1 MTLSGN
7 LKKTR
12 RIFPYVFGVCLL
24 AVLIPYFDSL
34 WGDFVFD
41 DVPLVQRDRFYV
53 QEDNPLKCWTRDF
66 WKENMKQ
73 GLYRPFTLF
82 SYWVNAKI
90 SGIHSPAF
98 RIGNLIFHFLV
109 TILVFNFAV
118 RLRFGHWVAMFAA
131 VLFAVHPIHTEA
143 VIPAF
148 GRGELLCAIFLLC
161 ALIIHSHIG
170 KNKLLCIVSGLSFLF
185 ACWSKE
191 HALAFLPLCVLLD
204 LYLRTQEK
212 SSDSTGIKNFARSM
226 APVYLLY
233 VCMAAVFFASR
244 YFALGTLIPSK
255 NNFNPAIDNPIA
267 LCQFPLNVITALK
280 VQGLALFKFFW
291 PAVLSHDY
299 SYAQLPPSV
308 SVFDWKS
315 WLTVVLFLGVP
326 GLICVAFRKLKFK
339 IVFLLAAYAVCI
351 IPAGNFIIMAGT
363 IFGERLQY
371 IPSIWLCMFSAL
383 AVSLLFRK
391 FSAKT
396 VLVLSAAIIIAA
408 SVRTYERGKDWDN
421 QMSLAAAGV
430 RSAPNSVKTWNNLAI
445 QLGEYSDKEIDPKE
459 QANKYKEAVLAC
471 DRAISIYPPCLN
483 SYANRGIYYSLLGY
497 YDEAEKDFRKV
508 ISLYQKDSHVNYAL
522 GALLADQ
529 GRLDEAK
536 ALWEKLIKINPDDQV
551 LRKSYEKLC
560 ADIKEKQAGSAK
572 TD

>member
-1 MTLSGN
+1 MKFSGN

-12 RIFPYVFGVCLL
+12 RIIPYVLGVCLL

-34 WGDFVFD
+34 RGDFVFD
-41 DVPLVQRDRFYV
+41 DVPLVQKDRFYA
-53 QEDNPLKCWTRDF
+53 QEGNPLKCWERDF

-82 SYWVNAKI
+82 SYWLNARI
-90 SGIHSPAF
+90 GGIHSSAF
-98 RIGNLIFHFLV
+98 RIGNLIFHFFA
-109 TILVFNFAV
+109 TILVFKLAL
-118 RLRFGHWVAMFAA
+118 RLRLGHWTAIFAA

-148 GRGELLCAIFLLC
+148 GRGELLCALFLLC
-161 ALIIHSHIG
+161 ALIIHTHVE
-170 KNKLLCIVSGLSFLF
+170 KNKLLCAAAGLSFLF

-191 HALAFLPLCVLLD
+191 HGLAFLPLCVLLD
-204 LYLRTQEK
+204 LYLKKPFNPPEIR
-212 SSDSTGIKNFARSM
+212 DFIKNR

-233 VCMAAVFFASR
+233 VFAASVFFASR

-255 NNFNPAIDNPIA
+255 ANFNPAIDNPIA

-280 VQGLALFKFFW
+280 VQGFALSQFFW

-299 SYAQLPPSV
+299 SYAQLMPSV

-315 WLTVVLFLGVP
+315 WLTVILFLGIP
-326 GLICVAFRKLKFK
+326 GLICVSFKKLKFK
-339 IVFLLAAYAVCI
+339 MIFLLAAYAVCVM
-351 IPAGNFIIMAGT
+351 PAGNFIIMTGT
-363 IFGERLQY
+363 VFGERLQY

-383 AVSLLFRK
+383 VISMFFKKFGVKTVVAVS
-391 FSAKT
+391 
-396 VLVLSAAIIIAA
+396 AAVIIAA
-408 SVRTYERGKDWDN
+408 SARTYERGRDWDN
-421 QMSLAAAGV
+421 QMSLATAGV

-445 QLGEYSDKEIDPKE
+445 QLAEYAEKEKDPDARID
-459 QANKYKEAVLAC
+459 KYKEAVLAC
-471 DRAISIYPPCLN
+471 DRAISIYPKYLN
-483 SYANRGIYYSLLGY
+483 AYANRGIYYSLLGY
-497 YDEAEKDFRKV
+497 YDEAEKDLRKV
-508 ISLYQKDSHVNYAL
+508 ISVYPKDTHVNYTI

-536 ALWEKLIKINPDDQV
+536 AIWEKLLKTNPDDQV

-560 ADIKEKQAGSAK
+560 ADIKEKQAGKEKS
-572 TD
+572 D